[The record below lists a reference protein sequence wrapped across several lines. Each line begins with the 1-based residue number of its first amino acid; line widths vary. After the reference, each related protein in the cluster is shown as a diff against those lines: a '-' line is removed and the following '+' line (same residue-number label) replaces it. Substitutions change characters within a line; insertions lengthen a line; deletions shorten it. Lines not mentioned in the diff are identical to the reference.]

1 MVPPGQHSHRSPIMN
16 QEDRRDSLVEAAHL
30 YLEPELRVYGIR
42 RVTQTKSGV
51 RYVLHR
57 ATVSIA
63 LEEEDYRI
71 RVLFQR
77 HGLFDRSCSLHT
89 ILEDLRPAYSGT
101 SFFQAYAASKVAP
114 TVESIAQC
122 VANHAAGLCNGRFAV
137 YWRVSRNTRR
147 RWRIEEQNRRDGPL
161 RAKANHAWERQDYR
175 NAYQHY
181 RKLGRHRT
189 AIEQRRLEHS
199 REHQEK

>member
-1 MVPPGQHSHRSPIMN
+1 MD
-16 QEDRRDSLVEAAHL
+16 QEDRRNNLVEAAHL

-42 RVTQTKSGV
+42 RVTQTKSGL

-63 LEEEDYRI
+63 LEEADYRI

-77 HGLFDRSCSLHT
+77 HGWFGLSCSLHT
-89 ILEDLRPAYSGT
+89 MLEDLRPIYSGT

-122 VANHAAGLCNGRFAV
+122 VGNHADGLCKGRLTV
-137 YWRVSRNTRR
+137 YWRVLRNTHR

-161 RAKANHAWERQDYR
+161 RAKANHAWERKDYR
-175 NAYQHY
+175 NAYLHY

-189 AIEQRRLEHS
+189 AIEQRRLEYS